1 MGGESSGVGASNIRQ
16 EAEIQTT
23 NGESPKFTVQAWV
36 SPKYHREIRLC
47 PAETV
52 ATLAREI
59 EKEFEREYGLEF
71 QVLTLQDPNHNDIP
85 MSPKC
90 KASLV
95 LRNSDRVFVV
105 IRPESLTCNNGRK
118 RGASWQSRDDA
129 KHRKRRSV
137 DACFR
142 SYFALHAEVT
152 KLEDAVR
159 SVASGKSC
167 TGDAAS
173 RAYENVVDRIRSA
186 AESLSKGSPGATVA
200 NATDD
205 EFIRTLDRLPHT
217 YKRIFCRV
225 GRSIAQDLGS
235 AV

>member
-1 MGGESSGVGASNIRQ
+1 MVKKCQRIREKIIAKLAGRFGAKIDINSRRAPIQSGSSYESSGLRRRNLELHQVWGESSGVGASNIRQ

-59 EKEFEREYGLEF
+59 EKEFEREYGLDF

-167 TGDAAS
+167 TRRCSFEGL
-173 RAYENVVDRIRSA
+173 RER
-186 AESLSKGSPGATVA
+186 G
-200 NATDD
+200 
-205 EFIRTLDRLPHT
+205 
-217 YKRIFCRV
+217 
-225 GRSIAQDLGS
+225 
-235 AV
+235 